1 MADDTIDLRADV
13 GNGLTVGYDAYQQAW
28 LAQDSSA
35 TFSNPFDELFF
46 DARKTVE
53 QGARMIGSNRGYAAI
68 ASAGI
73 AAVGSIFTGFQQART
88 QRIQLQMQQR
98 VADYNARQ
106 AERAAQSALMASNA
120 KIGAISEKFEKVK
133 SSQKAAMAANG
144 IMLGVGSAAEVT
156 TSTDINKRRS
166 IANQYQNGYEQANAY
181 RMQGVNAQVQ
191 SAVSAVGQVDEW
203 QGLSGAATAIGTGVK
218 DYLYYNDKNKLR
230 S

>member
-1 MADDTIDLRADV
+1 MDY
-13 GNGLTVGYDAYQQAW
+13 GLGEVSSSALQQA
-28 LAQDSSA
+28 AQSYDPSA
-35 TFSNPFDELFF
+35 VFSGPLDELFF
-46 DARKTVE
+46 SARKAVQQYSPTR
-53 QGARMIGSNRGYAAI
+53 GAAALG
-68 ASAGI
+68 SAGI
-73 AAVGSIFTGFQQART
+73 AAVGPIFTGFQQART

-106 AERAAQSALMASNA
+106 AERAAQSALIASNA
-120 KIGAISEKFEKVK
+120 KIGAISEKFEGVK
-133 SSQKAAMAANG
+133 ASQKAAMAANG
-144 IMLGVGSAAEVT
+144 IVLGVGSAAEVT